1 MVLAVLLTALQ
12 TSSGVFVSG
21 RMSSDSGGASAV
33 DLFPAGSTVVQQSAG
48 GVWSDGA
55 SSNRTLEVDSATG
68 DLVVKVGRQLHMWR
82 CVRGEGLRLSCQYR
96 WARASRL

>member
-1 MVLAVLLTALQ
+1 
-12 TSSGVFVSG
+12 
-21 RMSSDSGGASAV
+21 MSSDSGSANAV
-33 DLFPAGSTVVQQSAG
+33 DLFPDGSTVVQQS

-68 DLVVKVGRQLHMWR
+68 DLVVKVGRQLHVWR
-82 CVRGEGLRLSCQYR
+82 CVCGDGLRLSCQYR